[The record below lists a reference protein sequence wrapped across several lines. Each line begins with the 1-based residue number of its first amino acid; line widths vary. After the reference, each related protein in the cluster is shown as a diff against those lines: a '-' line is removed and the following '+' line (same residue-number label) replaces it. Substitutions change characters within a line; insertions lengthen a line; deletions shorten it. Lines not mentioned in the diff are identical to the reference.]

1 LIQGQS
7 LRKMQDSER
16 LPLATSVDYACQA
29 LAALDYAH
37 GYGVVHRDIS
47 PSNMIV
53 TEDGVLKLTDFG
65 LAKSHNDIRLTQTG
79 ALIGSLYYTSPEQ
92 VRGQTHIDARADIYS
107 LGAVLYEMTTGVK
120 PFPSDN
126 PFALMLAHVEQP
138 PVVPSEASPGLP
150 PDLDEI
156 LMKAL
161 DKDPEKRFQSAEL
174 FRWALEGVR
183 DNCNGH
189 RSSRLVLDRFSGSV
203 GNRALEKSHPA
214 TVTRT
219 LPSPAPIP
227 LDPSLAALLTNTPP
241 YNLNTIW
248 HSPMM
253 KVAAIFAFFVVFMY
267 LWKGAL
273 FPGSTLGQKSVSAA
287 AFNEPLDSSM
297 LPLTWPSNLPP
308 KPQLRYPKAERPR
321 NASSPRRRVNDAQS
335 ARTRNPFLRVMGRVT
350 HLLHRADASAPNTTA
365 KATAQP

>member
-1 LIQGQS
+1 MSFQVGDSIGNYKIVAAIGSGGMGEVFQVEQVITKRVEAMKVLVSDSVSTAEQDQRFLREIQLQARLDHPNIASVHNAFWEDGHLVMIMELIQGQS

-126 PFALMLAHVEQP
+126 
-138 PVVPSEASPGLP
+138 
-150 PDLDEI
+150 
-156 LMKAL
+156 
-161 DKDPEKRFQSAEL
+161 
-174 FRWALEGVR
+174 
-183 DNCNGH
+183 
-189 RSSRLVLDRFSGSV
+189 
-203 GNRALEKSHPA
+203 
-214 TVTRT
+214 
-219 LPSPAPIP
+219 
-227 LDPSLAALLTNTPP
+227 
-241 YNLNTIW
+241 
-248 HSPMM
+248 
-253 KVAAIFAFFVVFMY
+253 
-267 LWKGAL
+267 
-273 FPGSTLGQKSVSAA
+273 
-287 AFNEPLDSSM
+287 
-297 LPLTWPSNLPP
+297 
-308 KPQLRYPKAERPR
+308 
-321 NASSPRRRVNDAQS
+321 
-335 ARTRNPFLRVMGRVT
+335 
-350 HLLHRADASAPNTTA
+350 
-365 KATAQP
+365 